1 MKKLCRK
8 AIAAAAV
15 MMAVSSNMGVFAL
28 PEFDGAYVF
37 VRDGVADKMGKVAKK
52 PPKDQ
57 IRINNA
63 TGEGIDNAISV
74 YGYFKPLQSWTFVGG
89 MDNLAAG
96 VDTLLKIS
104 DEHPLSHYTALALVV
119 DGMTA
124 EAAIERAGD
133 DLRIYIKSLTP
144 MEGEAA
150 TPKMNNAVLC
160 YGDGAEDWVRPNN
173 LGDKTMTLR
182 VWAYDKKQA
191 AWQTLCTIPDLA
203 PGEARKVNTEYKGD
217 LDQFDTFA
225 IYETTNMKIEC
236 RAEEIKDDLILS
248 VSAAEDLS
256 TKNTIKDGSASDNET
271 AE

>member
-1 MKKLCRK
+1 MKKLCRL

-15 MMAVSSNMGVFAL
+15 MMASSSMGVFAL

-63 TGEGIDNAISV
+63 TGEGIDSAISV

-96 VDTLLKIS
+96 LDALLKIS

-144 MEGEAA
+144 AEGEAA
-150 TPKMNNAVLC
+150 APKMNNAVLC

-248 VSAAEDLS
+248 VSAVQDMESTASAE
-256 TKNTIKDGSASDNET
+256 GEAG
-271 AE
+271 AEADAAE